1 MLNLTRGLASQ
12 DQEVAV
18 LAMSTRKHPAKPEKM
33 PEGIRRMATFRFIRV
48 PARIT
53 WYGALFNLVFSR
65 KPYTAVRFFSR
76 SFKNEIIHLLNNFRP
91 DVVQLEGLYLCP
103 YIPVIRRHSMAKI
116 SYRAHNIESEIWR
129 RSALTSSGLKK
140 AYQQNLSNRIEN
152 FEKKWLNRYDL
163 LIPITERDLKRLTQM
178 GNRKPALV
186 IPSGIDMET
195 TATDLAKSEYPSLF
209 HIGSLDWFPNQEG
222 LLWFLDN
229 CWEKV
234 LQKMPDLR
242 LYIAGRKAPGWLV
255 ARFGVSNVVFV
266 GEVENAIDFM
276 KSKAFMLVPLLSGSG
291 MRVKIVE
298 GMALGKPVISTSIG
312 AEGIDVTDGHN
323 ILIADHPEDFVRAI
337 EMLVTNRPEA
347 ERIGTNAK
355 QFMRDHFDNRDI
367 TAKLAAFY
375 EKHLK

>member
-1 MLNLTRGLASQ
+1 
-12 DQEVAV
+12 
-18 LAMSTRKHPAKPEKM
+18 
-33 PEGIRRMATFRFIRV
+33 
-48 PARIT
+48 
-53 WYGALFNLVFSR
+53 
-65 KPYTAVRFFSR
+65 
-76 SFKNEIIHLLNNFRP
+76 
-91 DVVQLEGLYLCP
+91 
-103 YIPVIRRHSMAKI
+103 MAKI